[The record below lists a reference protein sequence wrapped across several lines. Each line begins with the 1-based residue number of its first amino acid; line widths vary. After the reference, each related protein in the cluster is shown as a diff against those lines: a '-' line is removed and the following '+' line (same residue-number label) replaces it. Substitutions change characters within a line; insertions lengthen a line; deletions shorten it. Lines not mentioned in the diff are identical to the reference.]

1 MQPEKTTEKTTQL
14 DRDAFKFVKIAVSVI
29 LMLLTAATVFSMYV
43 RTEELNLVKSSRAF
57 NYQISLQP

>member
-1 MQPEKTTEKTTQL
+1 MQPEKPTDKTTQL

-43 RTEELNLVKSSRAF
+43 RTEELNLVKSSRAL
-57 NYQISLQP
+57 NYQINLQP